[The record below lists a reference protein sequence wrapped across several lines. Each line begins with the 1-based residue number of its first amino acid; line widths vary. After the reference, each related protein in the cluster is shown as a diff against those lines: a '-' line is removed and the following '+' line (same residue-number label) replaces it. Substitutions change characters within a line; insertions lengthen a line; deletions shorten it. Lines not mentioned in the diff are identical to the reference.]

1 MIAFSYAAMVHSEIG
16 HSFVQGLTE
25 ALTSRTMNIPPN
37 PELRLA
43 HDFVEYTDRN
53 IFLTGKAGTGK
64 TTFLH
69 NLRRSTHKRMIV
81 TAPTGVAAINAGG
94 VTLHS
99 FFQLPF
105 GPYVPGSEAYG
116 RNSQHRLGREKIN
129 VVGSL
134 DLLVIDEISMVRADL
149 LDGVDEVLRRYR
161 RSDLP
166 FGGVQLLMIG
176 DLQQLSPVVK
186 EDDWAILREF
196 YDSMYFFGCHALGL
210 SDLVVIEL
218 KHIYRQSDTRFIDL
232 LNRVRENRLD
242 QASLQ
247 ELNSRY
253 RKDFRPGDN
262 QGYITLSTHNRSAD
276 AINESRLK
284 GLPER
289 PHCFRAEVEG
299 DFPEYSYPTSP
310 ALTLKKGA
318 QVMFVK
324 NDPSPDKLYFN
335 GKIGR
340 ITRIGDRSVCVKC
353 PGDDGEITVEPA
365 IWENIQYRIDPTT
378 REITE
383 DKVGRFVQLPLKLAW
398 AITIHK
404 SQGLTFDRAVIDAGA
419 AFVHGQVYV
428 ALSRCKT
435 FEGMVLSSPIP
446 PHAIKTDG
454 AVSRFNVRTSQTPP
468 SAEGLETAKILY
480 QRRLLNEC
488 FDFAP
493 LRSLLGRLVRVLR
506 ANAGTVRVSGAGD
519 LQALEDKA
527 GAEIFVVGEKFQRQL
542 NGLFADD
549 KLPSDDPAVFDR
561 VTKAGV
567 YFEEK
572 LDSILG
578 DCLTTLRMDTDNKE
592 IARIAGGALD
602 GLRKET
608 AVKLAAM
615 RSCKP
620 GFSPSRYLRALSSAQ
635 IDLKPD
641 KQRKSR
647 PAEYAVSEIGHP
659 ELFQALKD
667 WRAAKAGEAGVPHYQ
682 ILHQSVLIQIASD
695 LPDSPAAL
703 MSVRGIGKRLFEKYG
718 KELLALVSS
727 YRQRHRISGP
737 GRPAATPP
745 PKHPAKDDKPVAKGT
760 RQVTYELFSKGLS
773 VAQVARE
780 RGLTHSTIE
789 SHLACFVESGRIDI
803 GRLLPEE
810 KLKTIDRQ
818 LTAMKDRPLGEIKQA
833 LGENHSYG
841 EIRLV
846 QAHREH
852 LASRDAAQ
860 EPLA

>member
-1 MIAFSYAAMVHSEIG
+1 MSIPSN
-16 HSFVQGLTE
+16 TE
-25 ALTSRTMNIPPN
+25 LQ
-37 PELRLA
+37 LA
-43 HDFVEYTDRN
+43 HDFVEHTDRN

-69 NLRRSTHKRMIV
+69 NLKKSTQKRMIV
-81 TAPTGVAAINAGG
+81 TASTGVAAINAGG

-105 GPYVPGSEAYG
+105 GPFVPGSETYG
-116 RNSQHRLGREKIN
+116 RHDQHRFSREKKNI
-129 VVGSL
+129 VRSL

-149 LDGVDEVLRRYR
+149 LDGVDGVLRRYR

-196 YDSMYFFGCHALGL
+196 YDSMYFFACRALSL

-218 KHIYRQSDTRFIDL
+218 KHIYRQSDTRFIEL
-232 LNRVRENRLD
+232 LNRVRDNRLD

-262 QGYITLSTHNRSAD
+262 EGYITLSTHNRSAD

-284 GLPER
+284 GLPDKS
-289 PHCFRAEVEG
+289 HSFYAEVEG
-299 DFPEYSYPTSP
+299 DFPEYTYPTSP
-310 ALTLKKGA
+310 ALILKKGA

-324 NDPSPDKLYFN
+324 NDPSPEKLYFN

-340 ITRIGDRSVCVKC
+340 ITRFRDRSVFVKC

-365 IWENIQYRIDPTT
+365 IWENIKYRIDPTT

-383 DKVGRFVQLPLKLAW
+383 EKAGRFVQLPLKLAW

-404 SQGLTFDRAVIDAGA
+404 SQGLTFDRAVIDARA

-435 FEGMVLSSPIP
+435 FEGLVLSSPIP
-446 PHAIKTDG
+446 AHAIKTDG
-454 AVSRFNVRTSQTPP
+454 AVSQFIIHTSRTPS
-468 SAEGLETAKILY
+468 SAEKLETAKILY
-480 QRRLLNEC
+480 QQRLLTEC
-488 FDFAP
+488 FDFAK
-493 LRSLLGRLVRVLR
+493 LRSLLGRLIRVLR
-506 ANAGTVRVSGAGD
+506 ANARTIRVSGAGD
-519 LQALEDKA
+519 LHELEDKA
-527 GAEIFVVGEKFQRQL
+527 GAEIFLVSEKFYGQL
-542 NGLFADD
+542 SGLFAGN
-549 KLPSDDPAVFDR
+549 KPPEADPAVLER

-578 DCLTTLRMDTDNKE
+578 SSFTSLRIDTDNKE
-592 IARIAGGALD
+592 IAKIAKGALD
-602 GLRKET
+602 ELKKET
-608 AVKLAAM
+608 AVKLAAV

-620 GFSPSRYLRALSSAQ
+620 GFSPARYLRALSSAE

-641 KQRKSR
+641 KEKKSR
-647 PAEYAVSEIGHP
+647 TAEYTVSEVGHP

-667 WRAAKAGEAGVPHYQ
+667 WRAGKAGEAGVPYYRILYQ
-682 ILHQSVLIQIASD
+682 RVLIQIAAT
-695 LPDSPAAL
+695 LPDSPSAL
-703 MSVRGIGKRLFEKYG
+703 MNIKGIGKRLFEKYG
-718 KELLALVSS
+718 KELLTLVSS
-727 YRQRHRISGP
+727 YRQKHPLSEP
-737 GRPAATPP
+737 ARPAVTAA
-745 PKHPAKDDKPVAKGT
+745 PKPRAKTEKPAAIDT
-760 RQVTYELFSKGLS
+760 RQVTYELFNKGLT

-780 RGLTHSTIE
+780 RGLAHSTIE
-789 SHLACFVESGRIDI
+789 SHLAGFVETGQIDI
-803 GRLLPEE
+803 GRLLNEE
-810 KLKTIDRQ
+810 KHKTIDRQ
-818 LTAMKDRPLGEIKQA
+818 LMAMKDKPLGEIRKA
-833 LGENHSYG
+833 LGESYSYG

-846 QAHREH
+846 QAHRTY
-852 LASRDAAQ
+852 LAARDAA
-860 EPLA
+860 EKPPA